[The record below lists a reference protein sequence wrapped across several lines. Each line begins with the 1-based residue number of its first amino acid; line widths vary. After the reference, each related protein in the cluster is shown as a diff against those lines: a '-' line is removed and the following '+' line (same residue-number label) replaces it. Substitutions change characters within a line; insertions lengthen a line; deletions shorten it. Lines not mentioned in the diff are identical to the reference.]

1 MGLRLRIF
9 LGMMTVVVCALLA
22 TGFVAY
28 RYGADAERSYNAQ
41 RLLRKEAALQR
52 SLSYI
57 LEQVGGQVSQDSLAL
72 VFTDRI
78 CELSD
83 VHSLTF
89 SLYNG
94 SGRLVTTSG
103 PRLGERH
110 EVGLR
115 LNKTVLQSALG
126 GRGRT
131 ATNHL
136 GGGTDVV
143 WPLVAADG
151 SVLALGHV
159 HYDPREAEEADWRAF
174 LRRLAPVYLMLFVLV
189 GVLAFSL
196 SNSIVGPLKRLS
208 ADMGTN
214 PLRRRQTAHAPGLS
228 YRWKDEIGS
237 LVTSYNTL
245 LLQLQ
250 ESMEAHAM
258 LEREGAWREMAQQV
272 AHEIKNPLTPLK
284 LGAQH
289 LQKAWLDEAP
299 DFDKRLQGYVR
310 TTVQQ
315 IEALSNIAEG
325 FAMLASD
332 GVSNPV
338 VLDLK
343 QVLKDTVQFFA
354 PHGVE
359 LEVSGEGPFTV
370 MGDPTRMTRAL
381 NNLVQNALES
391 KGSSEADVVV
401 VLRKRGGCIEAGIRD
416 NGDGIEP
423 DRISRIFEPKF
434 TTKTHGLGLGLA
446 MVRAIVQGA
455 GGEVTVEST
464 PGEGSVFWVC
474 LPFFQL
480 EQDGSTA

>member
-52 SLSYI
+52 SLSYM
-57 LEQVGGQVSQDSLAL
+57 LERMGGQVSQDSLAL

-89 SLYNG
+89 SLYNS

-103 PRLGERH
+103 SRLGERH

-115 LNKTVLQSALG
+115 LKATVLQSAMG
-126 GRGRT
+126 GTGRT
-131 ATNHL
+131 ATSHS

-143 WPLVAADG
+143 WPLVSSDG

-214 PLRRRQTAHAPGLS
+214 PLRRRQTSHASGLS

-245 LLQLQ
+245 LFQLQ

-299 DFDKRLQGYVR
+299 DFEKRLQGYVR

-338 VLDLK
+338 VLGLDE
-343 QVLKDTVQFFA
+343 VLKDMVLFFA
-354 PHGVE
+354 PQGVQ
-359 LEVSGEGPFTV
+359 LEVQGEGPFTV
-370 MGDPTRMTRAL
+370 MGDPTRMTRAF

-391 KGSSEADVVV
+391 GASKPEVM
-401 VLRKRGGCIEAGIRD
+401 VLLRNRGAHVEAGISD
-416 NGDGIEP
+416 NGEGIEP
-423 DRISRIFEPKF
+423 DRLSRIFEPKF

-455 GGEVTVEST
+455 GGEVTVESA
-464 PGEGSVFWVC
+464 PGEGSIFWVC
-474 LPFFQL
+474 LPFFQP

>member
-1 MGLRLRIF
+1 
-9 LGMMTVVVCALLA
+9 
-22 TGFVAY
+22 
-28 RYGADAERSYNAQ
+28 
-41 RLLRKEAALQR
+41 
-52 SLSYI
+52 
-57 LEQVGGQVSQDSLAL
+57 
-72 VFTDRI
+72 
-78 CELSD
+78 
-83 VHSLTF
+83 
-89 SLYNG
+89 
-94 SGRLVTTSG
+94 
-103 PRLGERH
+103 
-110 EVGLR
+110 
-115 LNKTVLQSALG
+115 
-126 GRGRT
+126 
-131 ATNHL
+131 
-136 GGGTDVV
+136 
-143 WPLVAADG
+143 
-151 SVLALGHV
+151 
-159 HYDPREAEEADWRAF
+159 
-174 LRRLAPVYLMLFVLV
+174 
-189 GVLAFSL
+189 
-196 SNSIVGPLKRLS
+196 
-208 ADMGTN
+208 
-214 PLRRRQTAHAPGLS
+214 
-228 YRWKDEIGS
+228 
-237 LVTSYNTL
+237 
-245 LLQLQ
+245 
-250 ESMEAHAM
+250 MEAHAM